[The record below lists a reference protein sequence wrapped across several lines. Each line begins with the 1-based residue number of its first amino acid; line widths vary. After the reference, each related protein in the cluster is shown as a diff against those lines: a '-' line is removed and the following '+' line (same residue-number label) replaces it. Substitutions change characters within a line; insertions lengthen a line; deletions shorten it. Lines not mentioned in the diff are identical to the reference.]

1 MFYQQHVQTY
11 SCNNSVSE
19 TFYLSSYAT
28 TLVLKISRNLVFQN
42 TIIIFAVPW
51 KRCKICCVSFL
62 ALDKGQCLFFRVI
75 LLIFYSTRLS
85 IVVQEPKWD
94 ISSLAILWFLVKTKK
109 KSPLSFHYELAK
121 LYCWLLCSNPAL
133 VMG

>member
-1 MFYQQHVQTY
+1 MFYQQLSQTY
-11 SCNNSVSE
+11 SCNNSLSE

-42 TIIIFAVPW
+42 TIIIIFAAPW
-51 KRCKICCVSFL
+51 KCCKICCVSFL

-75 LLIFYSTRLS
+75 LFLFNKVKYCCSRA
-85 IVVQEPKWD
+85 KMRH
-94 ISSLAILWFLVKTKK
+94 ILTSNFMVLGKNKK
-109 KSPLSFHYELAK
+109 KSPLKFHYELAK
-121 LYCWLLCSNPAL
+121 LYCWLLHSNPAL